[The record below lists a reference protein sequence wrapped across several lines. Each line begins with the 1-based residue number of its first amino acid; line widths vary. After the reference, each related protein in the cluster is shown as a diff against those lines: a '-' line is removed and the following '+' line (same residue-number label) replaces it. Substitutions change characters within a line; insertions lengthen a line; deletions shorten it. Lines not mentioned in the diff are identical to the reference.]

1 MTGSTVSLGVESTKS
16 QSESGSQANISPL
29 RKSSHLRNEAKSK
42 STLRMSEKTWES
54 RRIKEEMQEILS
66 PTPLELHKVSIYHT
80 SFIPRLLR
88 LLNKHLNVDEYM
100 ISNEQVHTHTVHTYS
115 IPFT

>member
-16 QSESGSQANISPL
+16 HSDSGSQANVSPL
-29 RKSSHLRNEAKSK
+29 RRSLHLHNEAKSK

-66 PTPLELHKVSIYHT
+66 PTPLELHKVSIYPT
-80 SFIPRLLR
+80 I
-88 LLNKHLNVDEYM
+88 
-100 ISNEQVHTHTVHTYS
+100 
-115 IPFT
+115 FTMQTTDYKCKCVLIHV